1 MADLTQQ
8 YLDILRGYGVD
19 TSTLQYADPAKLKRI
34 VDQTRQAPDTGGGAM
49 AVGQQ
54 AAQQAAKDVIGGT
67 TPRQGLEDLLKEAH
81 TGPSITQAGSDAALP
96 MSEVPAMS
104 APRELAIRQDP
115 GGPQSQGDINQPT
128 SLGVKTST
136 ATLRPDTV
144 TGEVPAPGMELQP
157 GIYDH
162 LPAYEPTEDLIT
174 KAMTGPT
181 IKQAASDTVL
191 PMSEATVQPLAV
203 DARIEERRLRR
214 EQEQEAAR
222 LAKQPKAQI
231 APGQTLTLAEGPA
244 AKKKKNMLQTLA
256 GIEVVK
262 PGAEDWG
269 TQFEGATSE
278 ELDTVGRQVLGQDVE
293 NVRDGGTPMTTFQPD
308 AWSSKGVDPR
318 IADIWGELTGAEK
331 EQYLLKYGGS
341 EKEIIRAIEENV
353 LPSGAPR
360 VQRDAAVQRPLTPV
374 SAQKTDTTDLTM
386 DTPEDVDL
394 MDVDLEGMAP
404 PEKRGLLSRLGGFAQ
419 DNPELLAQIAQAGG
433 GFMQNIAQG
442 RAQKKADAKTRGAMA
457 QSNLIGAL
465 TGGKSRP
472 AVMREEAEQGGLL
485 ARLGQAVEAG
495 GRVAGGEMQ
504 RRTALSQ
511 RDEEMGLKGRK
522 TAADELNAESQK
534 AYREAMAGVYEKQLG
549 VDDRK
554 TAARLTSDYLKAAE
568 NQRKDAKLPVKQIT
582 ELASQFSTLNKLDS
596 LEDFIVGADF
606 SALEMGPLSLDEPSQ
621 FIFGTDPRIAQGKIQ
636 GLIME
641 IAQSVPGV
649 LTEQDQKRLEQIL
662 FTMNDRPSTALDIA
676 DAFRQ
681 AKIEGLT
688 TQLGGL
694 KEAGGYDVSYFE
706 RQIQDYG
713 KDKGKE
719 GLTKLLQGTKLE
731 LD

>member
-1 MADLTQQ
+1 MNTPYGMFAPGASIGGGVRKEADLDPLIEMLKRAGQFVTTTSKPHWQQ
-8 YLDILRGYGVD
+8 QMEQQLAETPTGGNMTTPVGPAVD
-19 TSTLQYADPAKLKRI
+19 TSGSMMTPVGPVGAPAAQAMPDISTAQTSQAGAGEQGLLDKWKSVLSGESEFSLGGLSEEERAAFAKLSPSERMAKVPENTLGPGIFNLQPSVASTPGR
-34 VDQTRQAPDTGGGAM
+34 DPDLP
-49 AVGQQ
+49 
-54 AAQQAAKDVIGGT
+54 DEFGT
-67 TPRQGLEDLLKEAH
+67 EK
-81 TGPSITQAGSDAALP
+81 TQAGGVPLV
-96 MSEVPAMS
+96 SEAKINEQFG
-104 APRELAIRQDP
+104 EL
-115 GGPQSQGDINQPT
+115 
-128 SLGVKTST
+128 
-136 ATLRPDTV
+136 LRPQNKFTPQDT
-144 TGEVPAPGMELQP
+144 AQP
-157 GIYDH
+157 D
-162 LPAYEPTEDLIT
+162 LPD
-174 KAMTGPT
+174 
-181 IKQAASDTVL
+181 D
-191 PMSEATVQPLAV
+191 V
-203 DARIEERRLRR
+203 DA
-214 EQEQEAAR
+214 
-222 LAKQPKAQI
+222 
-231 APGQTLTLAEGPA
+231 
-244 AKKKKNMLQTLA
+244 
-256 GIEVVK
+256 
-262 PGAEDWG
+262 
-269 TQFEGATSE
+269 
-278 ELDTVGRQVLGQDVE
+278 
-293 NVRDGGTPMTTFQPD
+293 
-308 AWSSKGVDPR
+308 
-318 IADIWGELTGAEK
+318 
-331 EQYLLKYGGS
+331 
-341 EKEIIRAIEENV
+341 
-353 LPSGAPR
+353 
-360 VQRDAAVQRPLTPV
+360 
-374 SAQKTDTTDLTM
+374 
-386 DTPEDVDL
+386 
-394 MDVDLEGMAP
+394 MDVDLEGMAA
-404 PEKRGLLSRLGGFAQ
+404 PEKRGLLSRLGGFAK

-433 GFMQNIAQG
+433 GLMQDIAQG
-442 RAQKKADAKTRGAMA
+442 RAQKAADAKTRGAMA

-495 GRVAGGEMQ
+495 GRVAGGEMK

-522 TAADELNAESQK
+522 VAADELNAESQK

-568 NQRKDAKLPVKQIT
+568 NQRKESRLPVKQIT

-621 FIFGTDPRIAQGKIQ
+621 FIFGTDPRVAQGKIQ

-713 KDKGKE
+713 KDKGEE
-719 GLTKLLQGTKLE
+719 GLIKLLQGTKLE
-731 LD
+731 LE